1 MDYTDLATVKEA
13 IGATELA
20 DDALLARVIT
30 AASRM
35 IDRYCA
41 GTKATDYFAGAVVAD
56 ELGSG
61 VVSRDGQ
68 LYVFPLKPTVSQV
81 LALSYRHSAGQ
92 PWNEV
97 DVSDAIIDG
106 YLVIVGLS
114 EVVPRGVVRTKMSY
128 IGGYGATLG
137 ELPPDLVEAATVLA
151 VRLYR
156 EVKSGLTDT
165 IGVAELGMLAYTKA
179 WPVRVTEMLQP
190 WKRVRG

>member
-13 IGATELA
+13 IGATELT

-41 GTKATDYFAGAVVAD
+41 GAKATDYFAGAAVAD
-56 ELGSG
+56 ELSSG
-61 VVSRDGQ
+61 VISRDGQ
-68 LYVFPLKPTVSQV
+68 LYIFPLKPTISQV
-81 LALSYRHSAGQ
+81 LALSYRYGVGQ

-97 DVSDAIIDG
+97 DVSDVIIDG
-106 YLVIVGLS
+106 YLVVVGLS
-114 EVVPRGVVRTKMSY
+114 EMARNGIVRTKMSY

-190 WKRVRG
+190 WKRVRC

>member
-1 MDYTDLATVKEA
+1 MDYTDLTTVKEA
-13 IGATELA
+13 LGATESA
-20 DDALLARVIT
+20 NDMLLARVIT

-41 GTKATDYFAGAVVAD
+41 GTRATDYFAGAVVAD
-56 ELGSG
+56 EIGSG
-61 VVSRDGQ
+61 VVARDGQ
-68 LYVFPLKPTVSQV
+68 LYVFPLKPIVGQV
-81 LALSYRHSAGQ
+81 LSLSYRHGAGQ

-97 DVSDAIIDG
+97 DTSDVIIND
-106 YLVIVGLS
+106 YQVIVGLS
-114 EVVPRGVVRTKMSY
+114 EAIPRGVVHTKVSY
-128 IGGYGATLG
+128 TGGYGATVAD
-137 ELPPDLVEAATVLA
+137 LPPDLVEAATVLA

-165 IGVAELGMLAYTKA
+165 IGVAELGTLAYTKA

>member
-1 MDYTDLATVKEA
+1 M
-13 IGATELA
+13 
-20 DDALLARVIT
+20 
-30 AASRM
+30 
-35 IDRYCA
+35 
-41 GTKATDYFAGAVVAD
+41 
-56 ELGSG
+56 
-61 VVSRDGQ
+61 
-68 LYVFPLKPTVSQV
+68 
-81 LALSYRHSAGQ
+81 
-92 PWNEV
+92 
-97 DVSDAIIDG
+97 
-106 YLVIVGLS
+106 
-114 EVVPRGVVRTKMSY
+114 VPRGVVRTKMSY

>member
-1 MDYTDLATVKEA
+1 MDYTDLMTVKEA
-13 IGATELA
+13 LGATELA
-20 DDALLARVIT
+20 DDALLTRVIT

-35 IDRYCA
+35 IDRYCV
-41 GTKATDYFAGAVVAD
+41 GTKATDYFAGATVAD

-61 VVSRDGQ
+61 VISRDSQ

-81 LALSYRHSAGQ
+81 LALSYRYGVGQ
-92 PWNEV
+92 SWTEV
-97 DVSDAIIDG
+97 DVSDVIIND
-106 YLVIVGLS
+106 YQVIAAVD
-114 EVVPRGVVRTKMSY
+114 ETAPRGVVHTKVSY
-128 IGGYGATLG
+128 TGGYGATLSD
-137 ELPPDLVEAATVLA
+137 LPPDLVEASTVLA